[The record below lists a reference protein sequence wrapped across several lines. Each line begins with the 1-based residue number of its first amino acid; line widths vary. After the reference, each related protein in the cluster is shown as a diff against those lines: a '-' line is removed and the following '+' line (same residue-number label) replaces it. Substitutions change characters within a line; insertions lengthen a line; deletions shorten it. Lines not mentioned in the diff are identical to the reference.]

1 MNAAV
6 RFIPGFSLLLPLFLP
21 LLLTWPKAASA
32 ARVKD
37 VATLYG
43 ARENPLV
50 GYGLVVGLNRT
61 GDSAQNAAAVRSL
74 SNRLKGLGITMSDS
88 DITSRNVAGVMVT
101 SSLPAGARPGS
112 RIDIIVSSVGD
123 ARSLEGGVLLLTPLS
138 AANGMNIASAQGP
151 LTVGGYSVQNGG
163 DAQIKNHPTVGTVSR
178 GGTVEVEIPNG
189 LNFAESVSFDWV
201 LNTPDFTNAA
211 QLAAAL
217 NTSLGGPY
225 ATALSEGTVRVNVPD
240 AWLGRQPEMIA
251 QLEGVSLPLDHVSR
265 VVVNERTGTVV
276 MGADIRLSP
285 MIIAH
290 GSLTIEVSS
299 SVAASQP
306 GALSNGTTTTVKNT
320 DVKVREA
327 AGKVTLLDGV
337 TIGDVVSALN
347 AMGVSPRD
355 LIVILQ
361 SMRAAGGLQAEIES
375 I

>member
-1 MNAAV
+1 MSAAV
-6 RFIPGFSLLLPLFLP
+6 RSNPVFSLLLPLFFP

-43 ARENPLV
+43 VRENPLV

-251 QLEGVSLPLDHVSR
+251 QIEGVSLPLDHVSR

-290 GSLTIEVSS
+290 GALTIEVSTS
-299 SVAASQP
+299 AAASQP

-361 SMRAAGGLQAEIES
+361 SMRAAGGLQAEIET